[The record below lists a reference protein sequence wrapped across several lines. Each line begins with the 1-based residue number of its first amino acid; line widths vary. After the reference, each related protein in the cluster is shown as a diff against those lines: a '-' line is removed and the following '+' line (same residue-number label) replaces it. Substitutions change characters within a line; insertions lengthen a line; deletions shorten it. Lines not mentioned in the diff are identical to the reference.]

1 MLVRGFRIMNDIVN
15 LIVNSSTS
23 VVVIAYFIFRD
34 YKFNNKLVEYLAKIE
49 QILDELVD
57 AKGGKK

>member
-1 MLVRGFRIMNDIVN
+1 MNDLVN
-15 LIVNSSTS
+15 LIVNSSVS

-49 QILDELVD
+49 QILDTIIET
-57 AKGGKK
+57 KGGGKK

>member
-1 MLVRGFRIMNDIVN
+1 MNDIVN
-15 LIVNSSTS
+15 LIVNSSVS

-49 QILDELVD
+49 QILDTIIET
-57 AKGGKK
+57 KGSSKNENI

>member
-1 MLVRGFRIMNDIVN
+1 MNDLVN

-49 QILDELVD
+49 QILDELID
-57 AKGGKK
+57 TKGNRK

>member
-1 MLVRGFRIMNDIVN
+1 MNDIVN
-15 LIVNSSTS
+15 LIVNSSVS

-49 QILDELVD
+49 QILDTIIET
-57 AKGGKK
+57 KGNKNEDI